1 MSLFFAETSRSVK
14 RLNITVGIFGLL
26 LMMVGLWV
34 PAKAVLAQV
43 LIERAWQQSL
53 GQTEVVKPWPW
64 MDTWPVARLQVPEH
78 DVSLLAMHGLSGQ
91 ALAFG
96 PGLQT
101 SVGGSDSTRTHLI
114 AGHNDTHFRFVQDLQ
129 PGDMIQLDLPN
140 QNHTYRVDAVAV
152 LDVRDGAVRV
162 AEQDQLLLVTCYP
175 FNVTSTNGPLRYV
188 VTARLLAVN

>member
-1 MSLFFAETSRSVK
+1 
-14 RLNITVGIFGLL
+14 
-26 LMMVGLWV
+26 
-34 PAKAVLAQV
+34 
-43 LIERAWQQSL
+43 
-53 GQTEVVKPWPW
+53 
-64 MDTWPVARLQVPEH
+64 
-78 DVSLLAMHGLSGQ
+78 MHGLSGQ

-101 SVGGSDSTRTHLI
+101 SVGVQGAARTHLI

-129 PGDMIQLDLPN
+129 PGDQIQLQLAN
-140 QNHTYRVDAVAV
+140 QKHTYRVDAAVV

-188 VTARLLAVN
+188 VTAVPAAS